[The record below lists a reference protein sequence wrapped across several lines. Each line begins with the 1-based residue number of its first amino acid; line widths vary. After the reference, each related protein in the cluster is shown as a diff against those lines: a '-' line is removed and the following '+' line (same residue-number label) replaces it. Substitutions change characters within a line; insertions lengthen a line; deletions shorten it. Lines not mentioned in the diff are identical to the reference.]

1 MARPRRTLTL
11 KLPDEFIELCWQD
24 GVLPATVLRGFIADL
39 CGITNYAD
47 DPRDDGYA
55 SHGSDE
61 RRAGGIA
68 GCWTPACW
76 PAAPDVAAGPADRAI
91 DVPD

>member
-11 KLPDEFIELCWQD
+11 KLPDEFIELCRRD
-24 GVLPATVLRGFIADL
+24 GVLPETVLRGFIADL

-47 DPRDDGYA
+47 APRDDGYA

-61 RRAGGIA
+61 RDMAYEYYERVGYPY
-68 GCWTPACW
+68 WN
-76 PAAPDVAAGPADRAI
+76 R
-91 DVPD
+91 

>member
-11 KLPDEFIELCWQD
+11 KLPDEFIELCRRD
-24 GVLPATVLRGFIADL
+24 GVPPETVLRGFIADL

-47 DPRDDGYA
+47 APRDDGYA

-61 RRAGGIA
+61 RDM
-68 GCWTPACW
+68 ACEYYERVGYPHW
-76 PAAPDVAAGPADRAI
+76 NR
-91 DVPD
+91 